1 MINNTLSH
9 SLPLSLLS
17 VPPSLVN
24 QPTEGQ
30 LVVKK
35 GSTVTLK
42 CQASG
47 FPTPQVR
54 KMLNFKFKNYK
65 ILLSMLCVKLAY
77 LSL

>member
-1 MINNTLSH
+1 MNTNTVYQSITCFTII
-9 SLPLSLLS
+9 
-17 VPPSLVN
+17 VPPSLAN
-24 QPTEGQ
+24 QPSEGQ

-54 KMLNFKFKNYK
+54 NVSEF
-65 ILLSMLCVKLAY
+65 
-77 LSL
+77 

>member
-1 MINNTLSH
+1 MINNTVSH
-9 SLPLSLLS
+9 ISPLSLLS
-17 VPPSLVN
+17 VPPSLAN

-54 KMLNFKFKNYK
+54 KVKVRFIDYK

>member
-1 MINNTLSH
+1 MINNNVSH
-9 SLPLSLLS
+9 ISPLSLLS
-17 VPPSLVN
+17 VPPSLAN

-54 KMLNFKFKNYK
+54 NAEFKCKNYK

>member
-1 MINNTLSH
+1 MNTNTVYQSITDFTIIA
-9 SLPLSLLS
+9 
-17 VPPSLVN
+17 PPSLAN
-24 QPTEGQ
+24 QPSEGQ

>member
-1 MINNTLSH
+1 MKDNTVSH
-9 SLPLSLLS
+9 ISPLSLLS
-17 VPPSLVN
+17 VPPSLAN

-54 KMLNFKFKNYK
+54 NGNFGLKTIKS
-65 ILLSMLCVKLAY
+65 LLCMLCVKLAY